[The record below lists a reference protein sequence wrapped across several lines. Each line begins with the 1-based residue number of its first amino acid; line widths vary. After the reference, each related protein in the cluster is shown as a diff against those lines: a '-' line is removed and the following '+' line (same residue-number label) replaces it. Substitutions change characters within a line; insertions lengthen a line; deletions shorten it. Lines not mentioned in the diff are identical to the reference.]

1 MNYIIAN
8 HIHIN
13 FQYDSYHIHLTNTI
27 FTHIDTDGSVVLSCL
42 SGMEKKRGL
51 QVQDICIG
59 SKMTIT
65 IIDLDIVPF
74 AIPLQLKT
82 GPVERRNLG
91 VLVGD
96 VVSELCTT
104 APRLLLKQAA
114 SETRDSSIYYEQRR
128 SLCQVRTKYKCKSVI
143 VIYPG
148 PTSTQ
153 P

>member
-1 MNYIIAN
+1 MIAQP
-8 HIHIN
+8 IVSKS
-13 FQYDSYHIHLTNTI
+13 QEP
-27 FTHIDTDGSVVLSCL
+27 GVVLSCL
-42 SGMEKKRGL
+42 SNVEKREVCKSKISVL
-51 QVQDICIG
+51 L
-59 SKMTIT
+59 KMTIT
-65 IIDLDIVPF
+65 IVDLNLVPF

-91 VLVGD
+91 VLVGE
-96 VVSELCTT
+96 VVSDLCTT

-114 SETRDSSIYYEQRR
+114 SETRDSSIYYEQRP

-143 VIYPG
+143 IIYPG